1 MKRGGSVGGVPSPV
15 DDILQAGLQH
25 DDQLLEGA
33 PLLHVQRHLLL
44 VFLVLEFF
52 GQRDEDER
60 TLLY

>member
-1 MKRGGSVGGVPSPV
+1 MKRGGSDGGISSPV
-15 DDILQAGLQH
+15 NDILQAGLQH

-33 PLLHVQRHLLL
+33 PLLHMHRHLLL

-52 GQRDEDER
+52 SQRDEDER

>member
-1 MKRGGSVGGVPSPV
+1 MKRGGSVGGVCSPV
-15 DDILQAGLQH
+15 HDILQAGLQH

-33 PLLHVQRHLLL
+33 PLLYVHRHLLL
-44 VFLVLEFF
+44 VFLVLVFF